1 MKHIFHRVLASLV
14 FFDNAYLALT
24 LLEAIRRQVSSDA
37 LDAAHTVALYPMRN
51 VSLCCQIYLALML
64 ALERYRAIR

>member
-14 FFDNAYLALT
+14 FFDNLYLALT
-24 LLEAIRRQVSSDA
+24 LLETVRREVRSER
-37 LDAAHTVALYPMRN
+37 LDLAHCLALYPLRN